1 MLLQLY
7 FIVAWLY
14 HLIILLQ
21 LYFIVAWLYHLKM
34 LFQSYYIF
42 ACLYIVKL
50 VLQSYFMALK
60 KGISDKLLNCK
71 CLKYACHVN
80 YVAKQNRDCT
90 DSRLPAN
97 YYLAEKCTC

>member
-7 FIVAWLY
+7 FIDAKLDRFKM
-14 HLIILLQ
+14 LLQ
-21 LYFIVAWLYHLKM
+21 LYFISAWLYNLKM

-42 ACLYIVKL
+42 ACLYILKL
-50 VLQSYFMALK
+50 VLQLYFMALK
-60 KGISDKLLNCK
+60 KRISDKMLNCK